1 MGKSHQCEGTGRGP
15 AGRAGLGLVSS
26 RRGGLSRVSKAK
38 MSDVRDTR
46 SVGKRG
52 QPEACTDSLSH
63 VPFSLPTCTVT
74 SGNSEDDSFSE
85 FCESVYCLNLR
96 VVLGASSH
104 SC

>member
-1 MGKSHQCEGTGRGP
+1 MGKSHQCEGTGRGR
-15 AGRAGLGLVSS
+15 AGKAGLGLASS
-26 RRGGLSRVSKAK
+26 RRGSLSRVSKAK
-38 MSDVRDTR
+38 MSDVRDAR

-52 QPEACTDSLSH
+52 QPEACTDPLPH

-74 SGNSEDDSFSE
+74 NGNSEDNSFSE

-96 VVLGASSH
+96 VVLGISSH